1 MATGAGDRYWEH
13 KGLPSTLKHE
23 LLKRYLPL
31 FAGKTGSTSDKRS
44 VVYLDGYA
52 GRGRY
57 KEGKPGSAEL
67 ILQVAEDYLQ
77 RDISFRLFF
86 HEIKRE
92 NYAAL
97 KPVVDEYKA
106 RGVLAEASPD
116 EVVKGLDKVIE
127 AARGLPLFLFLDPC
141 GVGIPFDELTRVL
154 SGPRRDVWPPTEVL
168 LNFSLDAVRRIGGLV
183 NPAPLGEK
191 TTVRLDTAL
200 DEDWWQGVTDD
211 AVLENSASSDE
222 KIMARNEKTMARL
235 DAALEGDWWRGVIRR
250 RGVTDDAVLEI
261 VNGFMDRL
269 AKATKMHVVACP
281 VSRAPSHKPVYFL
294 VLGTRKPLGVWY
306 FGDSG
311 ARAGEVW
318 WNTLEAREA
327 AKEEDS
333 GKATLFDMPHL
344 EHQTLKEVEA
354 EAMPVVAENIARL
367 ADEHG
372 SFIVGDY
379 PVEVFGDYLGMVT
392 EKVVRAAV
400 RYLYANGRILD
411 AGVGSKTSKIVVSK
425 PAPKRLSASRPR

>member
-1 MATGAGDRYWEH
+1 MGTGAGDRYWEY

-31 FAGKTGSTSDKRS
+31 FAAKTGSTSAERS

-57 KEGKPGSAEL
+57 KKEGKPGSAEL
-67 ILQVAEDYLQ
+67 ILQVAESYLE

-86 HEIKRE
+86 HEINRE

-97 KPVVDEYKA
+97 KSVVDEYRA
-106 RGVLAEASPD
+106 RGVQAEASPD
-116 EVVKGLDKVIE
+116 EVIKGLSKVIE

-141 GVGIPFDELTRVL
+141 GVGIPFEELTRVL

-183 NPAPLGEK
+183 N
-191 TTVRLDTAL
+191 
-200 DEDWWQGVTDD
+200 
-211 AVLENSASSDE
+211 SASPDE

-235 DAALEGDWWRGVIRR
+235 DAALDGDWWRGVIRK

-261 VNGFMDRL
+261 VHGFMDRL
-269 AKATKMHVVACP
+269 AKATKMDVVACP

-311 ARAGEVW
+311 ARAEEVW
-318 WNTLEAREA
+318 WNTLEAKEA
-327 AKEEDS
+327 AKDEET
-333 GKATLFDMPHL
+333 GAATLFDMPHL
-344 EHQTLKEVEA
+344 AHPSLKEVEA
-354 EAMPVVAENIARL
+354 EAMPVIAENIARL
-367 ADEHG
+367 AEEHG
-372 SFIVGDY
+372 TFVVGDY
-379 PVEVFGDYLGMVT
+379 PAEVFGNYLGMVT

-400 RYLYANGRILD
+400 KHLYANGRISSD
-411 AGVGSKTSKIVVSK
+411 GVGSKTPKIVVSK
-425 PAPKRLSASRPR
+425 PKP